1 MTYLK
6 WRVGD
11 LARIHFR
18 QKGYIFVGIKEIF
31 MNNQLARLSVM
42 DDDWTDELV
51 YPIKSLM
58 DIE

>member
-1 MTYLK
+1 MKLIK

-18 QKGYIFVGIKEIF
+18 KESYIFVGIKDIF

-51 YPIKSLM
+51 YPVSQLL
-58 DIE
+58 DVE